1 MADEQADDREREF
14 GKLKHLHD
22 RARIGEDRAEV
33 DGAQAHRLGGHD
45 HVLRGQE
52 RVLSGGEEE
61 VDRAQGLRGDALL
74 GADAAVAV
82 QVGDE
87 DEQVALRAAHVG
99 LAGGG
104 ADRLAHLRV
113 GDVQDRAGLQE
124 RGRGGMTSHIHQRG
138 DLFLGEGLVLVGA
151 DRAVRELA
159 RNRLVCHAFI
169 LRLGA

>member
-1 MADEQADDREREF
+1 MTDEQADDREREF
-14 GKLKHLHD
+14 GQFQHLHD
-22 RARIGEDRAEV
+22 GARIGEDRAEV

-52 RVLSGGEEE
+52 RILKGREEQ
-61 VDRAQGLRGDALL
+61 VDRTQGLRGDTLL

-99 LAGGG
+99 LAGRG
-104 ADRLAHLRV
+104 ADRFADLWVR
-113 GDVQDRAGLQE
+113 DVQDRAGLQE
-124 RGRGGMTSHIHQRG
+124 RGGRGVTGHVHQRG
-138 DLFLGEGLVLVGA
+138 DLGLGEGLVLVGA
-151 DRAVRELA
+151 DRAVGELA